1 MSKRII
7 KQNLD
12 GKGLGIAVLS
22 ARFNAY
28 ITRQMSETTINRLE
42 NLGVDK
48 KDIIVS
54 EVPGAF
60 ELPLMA
66 RILVGRSDIHAV
78 ICIGAIIR
86 GETDHY
92 DFVASAATNGI
103 AEVSNDSKKP
113 VIFGVLTTDNTDD
126 AIARIGHA
134 TSYADTAVEMANAV
148 RQAKDI

>member
-103 AEVSNDSKKP
+103 AQVSNDSKKP

-134 TSYADTAVEMANAV
+134 TSYADTAVEMVNAV